1 MYLSVYVP
9 RYFPILKRRPLK
21 TKVHLVDTTTF
32 SETCATIITLC
43 RLLYYPRQQLLH
55 SPLFPVSKRFSMWC
69 RWRNNTE
76 LNHATYLLLRY
87 WWYAS
92 FNSFY
97 VVICL
102 ESWNK
107 KEKCQSTYVVLL
119 TIMKPY
125 YWSVIFFVKIQKISW
140 NCKLFQIWYNIVR
153 IMRDSISTRA
163 LYELFC
169 AGYVMR
175 VVLCEFICKIY

>member
-1 MYLSVYVP
+1 MHLSVYIP

-76 LNHATYLLLRY
+76 LNHTTYLLLRY

-125 YWSVIFFVKIQKISW
+125 YWSVIFFCLKFKKFREIANYFKFDTILCGLCGMV
-140 NCKLFQIWYNIVR
+140 IVPAHYTSCSVR
-153 IMRDSISTRA
+153 GMS
-163 LYELFC
+163 C
-169 AGYVMR
+169 A
-175 VVLCEFICKIY
+175 